1 MYQDSQFIGL
11 LQHTHEKNVYTTAG
25 EKPQFDVHCG
35 WKAWFMSFMLTDV
48 TIVLCWQWNMLQ
60 HKVPLSKPSHK
71 VFFYHYNQN
80 IAHLKLPRHM

>member
-35 WKAWFMSFMLTDV
+35 WKA
-48 TIVLCWQWNMLQ
+48 
-60 HKVPLSKPSHK
+60 
-71 VFFYHYNQN
+71 
-80 IAHLKLPRHM
+80 